1 MEITNVKVRLVEGHP
16 TIRATASVVFDNCFV
31 VHDLKIIEGRKGI
44 FVGMP
49 GRVMKGLDDEV
60 NRVDVVHPI
69 NQEFRGYLSD
79 KVMKEYWKKKI
90 LV

>member
-1 MEITNVKVRLVEGHP
+1 MEITNVKVRLVEEHP

-60 NRVDVVHPI
+60 NRVDIVHPI
-69 NQEFRGYLSD
+69 NQEFRDVISNT
-79 KVMKEYWKKKI
+79 VMKEYWKKKI